1 MTMLWEKSYPPGI
14 EWNSEPPLPTLVEDL
29 DHAVA
34 TWPTNPFL
42 ICMGQTM
49 DFATFGALCARV
61 AANLAK
67 LGVGPGVHVGLHL
80 PNTPH
85 FVLAFYAVLKAGGV
99 VVPLSPLDAE
109 RELTHKQTK
118 ADIRLVISF
127 AGLADKLPLADG
139 VRLVVAGPTDFA
151 GQGVPAEALPSGAL
165 PYTALLAPAEP
176 PAAGWPKRAL
186 DDLATLQ
193 FSGGTTGLPKP
204 AMLTHQNLSA
214 SAGAYDVF
222 SRFMGL
228 TPGQERMMVVLPLF
242 HIYALDTLMVRAMR
256 NGYCLILHPRWDTD
270 AVLDSIRD
278 HRPTLFAGVP
288 TMHRAIASSPRVKD
302 IDFSSLKF
310 VGSGG
315 APLPVELAHEFE
327 AATGKPVLEGWGM
340 SETSPAGTITP
351 PHRRKVGSA
360 GIPMPGITIE
370 IRDLTDP
377 HKALGANEKGE
388 ICIRGRNV
396 TQGYYKQPEE
406 TRDAFIDGLFRT
418 GDIGYL
424 DDDGFM
430 FIVDRRKD
438 MILSGGY
445 NVYPRVVEEAIYEH
459 PAVAEVIV
467 IGIPDSYRGESAKAF
482 VTLRPGAAAFSLEDL
497 RAFLA
502 DKLGRHELPAALE
515 FRDMLPKTA
524 VGKLWKQPLVAEE
537 RAKAAQG
544 PERVATSAAE

>member
-1 MTMLWEKSYPPGI
+1 MTMLWEKSYPPGVD
-14 EWNSEPPLPTLVEDL
+14 WNSEPPLPTLVEDL
-29 DHAVA
+29 DRAVA
-34 TWPTNPFL
+34 TWPTQPFL
-42 ICMGQTM
+42 TCMGQTV
-49 DFATFGALCARV
+49 DFTTFGALCARV
-61 AANLAK
+61 AANLAA

-99 VVPLSPLDAE
+99 VVPMSPLDAE
-109 RELTHKQTK
+109 RELTHKQVK
-118 ADIRLVISF
+118 ADVRLVVSF
-127 AGLADKLPLADG
+127 AGLADKLPLAPG

-151 GQGVPAEALPSGAL
+151 GQGQGGAEALPAGAL
-165 PYTALLAPAEP
+165 PFTALLAPAAA
-176 PAAGWPKRAL
+176 PAAGWPAPTL

-204 AMLTHQNLSA
+204 AMLTHGNLSA
-214 SAGAYDVF
+214 SADAYDTF
-222 SRFMGL
+222 SRFLGL
-228 TPGQERMMVVLPLF
+228 TPGQETLLVALPLF

-256 NGYCLILHPRWDTD
+256 NGYRMVLHPRWDTD
-270 AVLDSIRD
+270 AVLDSIQTY
-278 HRPTLFAGVP
+278 RPTLFAGVP

-302 IDFSSLKF
+302 IDFSSFKF
-310 VGSGG
+310 IGSGG

-327 AATGKPVLEGWGM
+327 AVTGKPVLEGWGM

-351 PHRRKVGSA
+351 PHKRKVGSA

-370 IRDLTDP
+370 IRDLADP
-377 HKALGANEKGE
+377 HTALGPNEKGE
-388 ICIRGRNV
+388 ICIKGRNV
-396 TQGYYKQPEE
+396 TQGYYKLPDE
-406 TRDAFIDGLFRT
+406 TREAFVDGLFRT

-424 DDDGFM
+424 DEDGFM

-445 NVYPRVVEEAIYEH
+445 NVYPRMVEEAIYEH

-482 VTLRPGAAAFSLEDL
+482 VTLRPGAAAFTLEEL

-515 FRDMLPKTA
+515 FRDTLPKTA

-537 RAKAAQG
+537 RAKAAT
-544 PERVATSAAE
+544 AAAE